1 MYKPHFFPKN
11 NPKVR
16 VAVYER
22 VKKLNQINKLELLN
36 KSAKFNKFILI
47 FILTAISFLVIIY
60 IVMKIVGFFKEKKRK
75 KNLNNYYN
83 NDRDKEVY
91 STPVDDYTT
100 GEIIDVEYEDVDKK
114 EK

>member
-1 MYKPHFFPKN
+1 MNREFKRYMYIIGTICIIFLVGSLILHILPW
-11 NPKVR
+11 
-16 VAVYER
+16 
-22 VKKLNQINKLELLN
+22 LLI
-36 KSAKFNKFILI
+36 AG
-47 FILTAISFLVIIY
+47 VIIY
-60 IVMKIVGFFKEKKRK
+60 IVMKIVGFFKEKRRK

-91 STPVDDYTT
+91 SSPIDDYTT

>member
-1 MYKPHFFPKN
+1 MNREFKRYMYIIGTICIIFLVGSLILHILPW
-11 NPKVR
+11 
-16 VAVYER
+16 
-22 VKKLNQINKLELLN
+22 LLI
-36 KSAKFNKFILI
+36 AG
-47 FILTAISFLVIIY
+47 VIIY

>member
-1 MYKPHFFPKN
+1 MYNILVGSLILHILPW
-11 NPKVR
+11 
-16 VAVYER
+16 
-22 VKKLNQINKLELLN
+22 LLI
-36 KSAKFNKFILI
+36 AG
-47 FILTAISFLVIIY
+47 VIIY
-60 IVMKIVGFFKEKKRK
+60 IVMKIVGFFREKKRK

>member
-1 MYKPHFFPKN
+1 MNREFKRYMY
-11 NPKVR
+11 
-16 VAVYER
+16 
-22 VKKLNQINKLELLN
+22 I
-36 KSAKFNKFILI
+36 IGTI
-47 FILTAISFLVIIY
+47 CIIFLVGSLILHILPWLLIAGVIMY

>member
-1 MYKPHFFPKN
+1 MNREFKRYMYIIGTICIIFLVGSLILHILPW
-11 NPKVR
+11 
-16 VAVYER
+16 
-22 VKKLNQINKLELLN
+22 LLI
-36 KSAKFNKFILI
+36 AG
-47 FILTAISFLVIIY
+47 VIIY

-91 STPVDDYTT
+91 STHVDDYTT

>member
-1 MYKPHFFPKN
+1 MNREFKRYMYIIGTICIIFLVGSLILHILPW
-11 NPKVR
+11 
-16 VAVYER
+16 
-22 VKKLNQINKLELLN
+22 LLI
-36 KSAKFNKFILI
+36 AG
-47 FILTAISFLVIIY
+47 VIIY
-60 IVMKIVGFFKEKKRK
+60 IVMKIVGFFREKKRK

-83 NDRDKEVY
+83 NESDRDKEVY

>member
-1 MYKPHFFPKN
+1 MNREFKRYMYIIGTICIIFLVGSLILHILPW
-11 NPKVR
+11 
-16 VAVYER
+16 
-22 VKKLNQINKLELLN
+22 LLI
-36 KSAKFNKFILI
+36 AG
-47 FILTAISFLVIIY
+47 VIIY
-60 IVMKIVGFFKEKKRK
+60 IVMKIVGFFREKKRK

>member
-1 MYKPHFFPKN
+1 MASDSRSN
-11 NPKVR
+11 NIYC
-16 VAVYER
+16 YEDSG
-22 VKKLNQINKLELLN
+22 I
-36 KSAKFNKFILI
+36 
-47 FILTAISFLVIIY
+47 
-60 IVMKIVGFFKEKKRK
+60 FKEKKRK

>member
-1 MYKPHFFPKN
+1 MNREFKRYMYIIGTICIIFLVGSLILHILPW
-11 NPKVR
+11 
-16 VAVYER
+16 
-22 VKKLNQINKLELLN
+22 LLI
-36 KSAKFNKFILI
+36 AG
-47 FILTAISFLVIIY
+47 VIIY

-83 NDRDKEVY
+83 NDIDKEVY